1 MPTVPFFESRPCM
14 VFQSKAASVIKRLDQ
29 TRGQPPGTPPQL
41 ALRSAARASQNR
53 KQRIL
58 TQLPERMHDID
69 MYTRTVTHIR
79 DTPNGGSVC
88 HGIQAGE
95 N

>member
-1 MPTVPFFESRPCM
+1 M
-14 VFQSKAASVIKRLDQ
+14 VFQSKAASVIKRLNQ
-29 TRGQPPGTPPQL
+29 RREQPPGTPPPL
-41 ALRSAARASQNR
+41 ALRSAARASQIR

-69 MYTRTVTHIR
+69 MYTKTVTHIIR